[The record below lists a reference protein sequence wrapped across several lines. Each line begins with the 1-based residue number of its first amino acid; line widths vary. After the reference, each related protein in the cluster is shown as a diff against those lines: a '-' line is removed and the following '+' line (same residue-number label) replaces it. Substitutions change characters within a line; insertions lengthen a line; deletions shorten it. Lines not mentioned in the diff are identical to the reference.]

1 MHEDIAAERLRAALA
16 DQELQT
22 ARYEQ
27 AVGTTSELTTF
38 ARLQAANL
46 AVANCDR
53 TLRRLDDGQRSSTP

>member
-1 MHEDIAAERLRAALA
+1 MHDDIAGERLLTALA

-22 ARYEQ
+22 TRYEQ
-27 AVGTTSELTTF
+27 AVGTTSELSAF

-53 TLRRLDDGQRSSTP
+53 VMRGATEDNRTGA